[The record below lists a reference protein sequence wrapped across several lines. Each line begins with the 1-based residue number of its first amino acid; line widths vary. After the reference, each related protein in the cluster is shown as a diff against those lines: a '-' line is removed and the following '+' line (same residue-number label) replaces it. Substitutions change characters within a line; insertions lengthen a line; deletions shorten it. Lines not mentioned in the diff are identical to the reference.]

1 MKGPPPHLK
10 TASVKRDH
18 IDLKPAYQ
26 NRLRQERKFC
36 QWPAHQL

>member
-1 MKGPPPHLK
+1 MKSPPPQQ

-26 NRLRQERKFC
+26 NRLRQEREILP
-36 QWPAHQL
+36 WPAQR